1 MRKAWI
7 PVLLCLALALALA
20 AGCGGNGETTVKT
33 QPVEVEG
40 DTGGVAGVYV
50 EGGGGGTS
58 GGGSISLLE
67 DGKWEGNAWGSE
79 KKGSYEVRP
88 GQSGS
93 DIIIMKFDD
102 GASPEWWNAT
112 AAGGKVTAIVSPT
125 GEQYTKSK

>member
-1 MRKAWI
+1 MRRPWI
-7 PVLLCLALALALA
+7 PLVLCLALALSLA
-20 AGCGGNGETTVKT
+20 AGCGGSDEATVKT
-33 QPVEVEG
+33 QPVEVES

-50 EGGGGGTS
+50 EGAG

-88 GQSGS
+88 GQSGP
-93 DIIIMKFDD
+93 DIIIMRFDD
-102 GASPEWWNAT
+102 GASPEWWNVT

-125 GEQYTKSK
+125 GKTYTKT